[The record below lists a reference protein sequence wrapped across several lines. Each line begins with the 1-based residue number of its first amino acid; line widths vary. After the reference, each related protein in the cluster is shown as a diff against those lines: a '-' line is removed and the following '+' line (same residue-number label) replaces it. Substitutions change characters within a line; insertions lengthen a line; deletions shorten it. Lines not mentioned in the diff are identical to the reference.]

1 MTHTEKYQYL
11 FESDPT
17 PGVYDLV
24 SLESLANLTPHSEQQ
39 YLPGW
44 LTVSF
49 SLFFIG
55 MTGMVYNYKN
65 FLITMM
71 CVEIMYL
78 GAITGF
84 IMYGLAFHDVLA
96 AIYALLILIFAACE
110 SAIGLGLLVAVY
122 RYGRSIGFNSF
133 VDLGG

>member
-1 MTHTEKYQYL
+1 
-11 FESDPT
+11 
-17 PGVYDLV
+17 
-24 SLESLANLTPHSEQQ
+24 
-39 YLPGW
+39 
-44 LTVSF
+44 
-49 SLFFIG
+49 

-78 GAITGF
+78 GTVTGF
-84 IMYGLAFHDVLA
+84 IMYGVAFHDVLA
-96 AIYALLILIFAACE
+96 SIYALLIVIFAACE